1 MSNGLASPTGNKLV
15 NANLREV
22 KLKRATTLRDRM
34 PAAARKRQIV
44 ETTLELVAGHGA
56 DAVSAQLIADT
67 IGLSQPAVF
76 RHFPTKGAVWMAVIE
91 WLQDRLA
98 DVWSEARGGQE
109 YPPPIWVLRR
119 MFLGHVE
126 LIIKY
131 PGLAKVVFS
140 DHIRHQ
146 YPALHEQF
154 HALHRWYER
163 EVTTL
168 LEDAVRTSD
177 LPSTTDVGAAATLFF
192 CTIQGLAFQSAI
204 ARYRR
209 SRVWDRATRLFAL
222 YVSAIGARQTALDGS
237 MDRRPPPARAAAQGT
252 NRRAQK

>member
-1 MSNGLASPTGNKLV
+1 LNH
-15 NANLREV
+15 
-22 KLKRATTLRDRM
+22 ATTVHGRM

-44 ETTLELVAGHGA
+44 ETALELVAEHGA

-76 RHFPTKGAVWMAVIE
+76 RHFPTKEAVWMAVIG

-98 DVWSEARGGQE
+98 DVWSEARGDQE
-109 YPPPIWVLRR
+109 HPPPIWVLRR
-119 MFLGHVE
+119 MFLGHIE
-126 LIIKY
+126 LIIRY

-146 YPALHEQF
+146 YPALHQQF

-168 LEDAVRTSD
+168 LENAVRTSD
-177 LPSTTDVGAAATLFF
+177 LPSATDVPAAATLFF
-192 CTIQGLAFQSAI
+192 CTIQGLGFQSAI

-209 SRVWDRATRLFAL
+209 SRVWDCATRLFAL
-222 YVSAIGARQTALDGS
+222 YVRAIGARQTALDGP
-237 MDRRPPPARAAAQGT
+237 MDRRPPGARATGLGTFAPRRT
-252 NRRAQK
+252 NRRVQK